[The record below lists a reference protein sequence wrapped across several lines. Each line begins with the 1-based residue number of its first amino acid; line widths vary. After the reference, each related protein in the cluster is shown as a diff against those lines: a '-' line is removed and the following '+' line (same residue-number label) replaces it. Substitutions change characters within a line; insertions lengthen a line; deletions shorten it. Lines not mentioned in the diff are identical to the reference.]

1 MSTFILYLGPKG
13 RRWPHLALGQIKV
26 DYTLHRSGKLKRQ
39 DRQTDTRTLSS
50 LIGFRYMR
58 ATVQATFVAG
68 LHDFNE
74 LVAPPGP
81 VAVVDDVGRVG
92 DVRSV
97 VSVELARLVRGTV
110 DRSVGGA

>member
-1 MSTFILYLGPKG
+1 
-13 RRWPHLALGQIKV
+13 
-26 DYTLHRSGKLKRQ
+26 
-39 DRQTDTRTLSS
+39 
-50 LIGFRYMR
+50 MR

-92 DVRSV
+92 HVRSV

-110 DRSVGGA
+110 VVRVADRRHAAVGQALHTTIHLEHAGHFVDHPFSTAFFPSKV